1 MTTLTLTKHHGLGND
16 FLVAFHPGVED
27 LAGLARQLCDR
38 RRGIGA
44 DGLLVA
50 ETEEGYTARMTL
62 YNADGSMAEM
72 SGNGIRCFAQA
83 LASRRGDLS
92 DQRILTDAGD
102 RLVVLEATADPA
114 TITASVE
121 MGSVSALDEPTGWS
135 ALGCHPDRPVA
146 HLSLGNPHSVVGV
159 DEVAAVDLLQLG
171 SQVPH
176 VNLEI
181 VEPGPETNSITM
193 RVHERGAGI
202 TEACGTGACAAA
214 YAARSWG
221 LVTRSATDVVVH
233 MDGGSATVSFDEN
246 APGRVVLTG
255 PATYVATIHVEVGV
269 DVGVGVGVEVG
280 AGDAVEV
287 RPDAAEE
294 VV

>member
-16 FLVAFHPGVED
+16 FLVAFHPAVED
-27 LAGLARQLCDR
+27 LAGLAQQLCDR

-50 ETEEGYTARMTL
+50 ETAEGYAARMTL
-62 YNADGSMAEM
+62 YNADGSRAEM

-92 DQRILTDAGD
+92 DQLILTDAGE
-102 RLVVLEATADPA
+102 RLVVIEATNDPA
-114 TITASVE
+114 TIMVRVE
-121 MGSVSALDEPTGWS
+121 MGEVSMLGEPTGWS
-135 ALGCHPDRPVA
+135 AIGCHPDRPVS

-159 DEVAAVDLLQLG
+159 DEVAAVDLAQLG
-171 SQVPH
+171 GQVPH

-181 VEPGPETNSITM
+181 IEPGPESNAVTM

-214 YAARSWG
+214 FAARSWG
-221 LVTRSATDVVVH
+221 LVARSANDVIVH
-233 MDGGSATVSFDEN
+233 MDGGTATVSFNNDT
-246 APGRVVLTG
+246 PDRVVLTG
-255 PATYVATIHVEVGV
+255 PATYVATVHLDVDTGTDTVSGTDTDTVSDEVPV
-269 DVGVGVGVEVG
+269 
-280 AGDAVEV
+280 A
-287 RPDAAEE
+287 
-294 VV
+294 